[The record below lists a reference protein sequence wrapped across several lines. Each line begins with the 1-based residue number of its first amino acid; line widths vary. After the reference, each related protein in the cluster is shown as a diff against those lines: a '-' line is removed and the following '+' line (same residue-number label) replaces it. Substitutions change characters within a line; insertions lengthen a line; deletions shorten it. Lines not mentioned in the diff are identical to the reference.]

1 MLLEAYTA
9 LGVILGS
16 SRFCFDLLGPHHDL
30 EDKSMVWN
38 GWVRVKQT
46 LTRVSVFS
54 AALLAHL
61 VESCCSGKA
70 GQRPDFGQA
79 VAKA

>member
-1 MLLEAYTA
+1 
-9 LGVILGS
+9 
-16 SRFCFDLLGPHHDL
+16 
-30 EDKSMVWN
+30 MV
-38 GWVRVKQT
+38 GVRVKQT

-61 VESCCSGKA
+61 VELLLGKA

-79 VAKA
+79 VAKGVTRR